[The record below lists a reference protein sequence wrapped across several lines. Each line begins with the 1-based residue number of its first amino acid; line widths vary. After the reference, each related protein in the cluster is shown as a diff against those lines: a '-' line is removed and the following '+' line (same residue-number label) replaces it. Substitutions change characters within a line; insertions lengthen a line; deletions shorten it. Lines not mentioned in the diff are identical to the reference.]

1 MNEPQSLP
9 FTVGTGS
16 FWDIL
21 APQERK
27 LIEKLEADEG
37 RQFIQQEIELFLSE
51 AHEKKAGLT
60 PEERKL
66 IEWVEWDKGRQLT
79 KEEIT
84 LDLEQAREI
93 GNL

>member
-60 PEERKL
+60 LEERKL
-66 IEWVEWDKGRQLT
+66 IEWLEWDEGRQLT
-79 KEEIT
+79 KQEIN
-84 LDLEQAREI
+84 LALRQAREI
-93 GNL
+93 GDL

>member
-21 APQERK
+21 APQ
-27 LIEKLEADEG
+27 
-37 RQFIQQEIELFLSE
+37 
-51 AHEKKAGLT
+51 
-60 PEERKL
+60 ERKL